1 MKYKILIGLVSVFI
15 VVFSICSIAEE
26 ILPHLQRKGTC
37 TQLIVDGKPFLMRGG
52 QFANNV
58 YIEPKHIPYLGDM
71 LDAYKGA
78 YLNTMLVPISW
89 KALEP
94 TEGEFDFRMID
105 NLIDAC
111 RQRDLRLIVLWFGT
125 IKNGGVGYA
134 PLWVAR
140 DHNRFFRALNPKGK
154 EVFAVSPFCEAAW
167 KADSRAFT
175 RLMEHIK
182 EKDAGH
188 YTVVMVQVENETGC
202 QEIDSDRD
210 HSEPANIAW
219 NSPVPDDLCQYL
231 KAHNGKL
238 IKWLQEV
245 WDRHGNKTS
254 GTWPEMFGSDSDGQ
268 KIFMSYYIAQFIEH
282 VASAGKAVYPLPFY
296 VNDWLGSLKSPGG
309 PIGGPDFQVMDIYRV
324 AAPTISAYAPD
335 IYVDNFKEWVAAF
348 NQLDNPV
355 LIPEAK
361 SDARNG
367 QQCWYAYF
375 QHDSMLY
382 SPYFLV
388 PREADQLAVPKNL
401 RYSNLSMSYSAIK
414 EMDKIILSKQG
425 LRPRELI
432 CFQLDRSDKP
442 ETVFQADFHGYKI
455 TAKAT
460 RGYGVL
466 WEAEKT
472 ETPGFAAILKMGD
485 NDFVVIGK
493 TMQVEFSRQGYQPS
507 TISKGKFQNNK
518 WVDEKMGDIKSGAKI
533 FLTEEFDQIDLFR
546 IRFKADKP
554 L

>member
-1 MKYKILIGLVSVFI
+1 
-15 VVFSICSIAEE
+15 
-26 ILPHLQRKGTC
+26 
-37 TQLIVDGKPFLMRGG
+37 
-52 QFANNV
+52 
-58 YIEPKHIPYLGDM
+58 
-71 LDAYKGA
+71 
-78 YLNTMLVPISW
+78 
-89 KALEP
+89 
-94 TEGEFDFRMID
+94 
-105 NLIDAC
+105 
-111 RQRDLRLIVLWFGT
+111 
-125 IKNGGVGYA
+125 
-134 PLWVAR
+134 
-140 DHNRFFRALNPKGK
+140 
-154 EVFAVSPFCEAAW
+154 
-167 KADSRAFT
+167 
-175 RLMEHIK
+175 
-182 EKDAGH
+182 
-188 YTVVMVQVENETGC
+188 
-202 QEIDSDRD
+202 
-210 HSEPANIAW
+210 
-219 NSPVPDDLCQYL
+219 
-231 KAHNGKL
+231 
-238 IKWLQEV
+238 
-245 WDRHGNKTS
+245 
-254 GTWPEMFGSDSDGQ
+254 
-268 KIFMSYYIAQFIEH
+268 
-282 VASAGKAVYPLPFY
+282 
-296 VNDWLGSLKSPGG
+296 
-309 PIGGPDFQVMDIYRV
+309 
-324 AAPTISAYAPD
+324 PTISAYAPD